1 MKAAIVT
8 GVSKGLGESIAK
20 LYLES
25 GVMVIGIS
33 RTDNKNLYSIA
44 ENNNTEFHHVACDLS
59 DLGEYD
65 SALNKV
71 DEILFQDQVELGTI
85 YLVNNAGIVD
95 PIDQA
100 KNITNDT
107 LQKHLQVNTF
117 APMAFTNYYL
127 KKAEERQV
135 TLITAIVTSGA
146 AKKPKFGW
154 SAYCSSKASMNMYT
168 ETVALEQDEEQTG
181 NQIIAFSPGVMD
193 TNMQETIR
201 SSSKEAFKDVEDFKG
216 LKDNNLL
223 KDTDLIAGVLIDIM
237 TDEKIQN
244 GKIYDVKDYI

>member
-1 MKAAIVT
+1 MKTAIVT

-25 GVMVIGIS
+25 GVMVIGVS
-33 RTDNKNLYSIA
+33 RTDNKALYSIA

-59 DLGEYD
+59 DISEYD
-65 SALNKV
+65 STFNKM
-71 DEILFQDQVELGTI
+71 DEILFQDNVDTI

-95 PIDQA
+95 PIEQA
-100 KNITNDT
+100 KNIKNVA
-107 LQKHLQVNTF
+107 LQKHLQVNSF

-127 KKAEERQV
+127 KKAEEHEV

-146 AKKPKFGW
+146 AQKPKFGW

-181 NQIIAFSPGVMD
+181 HKIIAFSPGVMD

-237 TDEKIQN
+237 TDEKIKN